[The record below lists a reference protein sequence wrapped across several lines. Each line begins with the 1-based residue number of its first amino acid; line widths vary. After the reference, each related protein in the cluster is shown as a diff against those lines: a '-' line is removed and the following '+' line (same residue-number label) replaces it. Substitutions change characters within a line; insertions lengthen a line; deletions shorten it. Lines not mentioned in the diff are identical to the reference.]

1 LDTVTERKL
10 RQQARDVRL
19 HRRGLD
25 EELVPVAMKAPPVGI
40 LLTFIWLIGTS
51 VVLTRRSLRQAP
63 RASVATA

>member
-1 LDTVTERKL
+1 
-10 RQQARDVRL
+10 
-19 HRRGLD
+19 
-25 EELVPVAMKAPPVGI
+25 MKAPPVGI